1 MSLIK
6 IDGLKRHYEMTS
18 GTVKALDGID
28 IEVEQERGYPA
39 GPVWFW
45 KNYSPKLLI
54 CLTQTD

>member
-28 IEVEQERGYPA
+28 IEIEQRESYPA
-39 GPVWFW
+39 GTVWFW
-45 KNYSPKLLI
+45 KNYSSKLLI
-54 CLTQTD
+54 CLRQSD